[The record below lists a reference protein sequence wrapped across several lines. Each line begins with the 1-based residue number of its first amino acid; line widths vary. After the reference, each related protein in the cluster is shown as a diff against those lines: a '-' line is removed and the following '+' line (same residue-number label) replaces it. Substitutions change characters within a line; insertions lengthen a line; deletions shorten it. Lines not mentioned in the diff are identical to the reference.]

1 VESVSDRATLVI
13 VVSVAASAVVIL
25 WFMLALGWI
34 LH

>member
-1 VESVSDRATLVI
+1 VSDRATLVI